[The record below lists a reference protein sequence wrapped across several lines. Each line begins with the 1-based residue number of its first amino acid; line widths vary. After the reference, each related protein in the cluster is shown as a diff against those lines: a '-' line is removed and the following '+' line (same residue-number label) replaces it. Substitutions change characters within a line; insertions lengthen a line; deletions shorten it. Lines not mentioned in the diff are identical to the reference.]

1 MSCLP
6 NLNTTK
12 ESWIFENVSLLMGK
26 KLGETIN
33 INFAT
38 GHMHLAI
45 SYTSD
50 GCMNVDRKHD
60 LIIPVF
66 SAREVK
72 LSCVV
77 SRRLNV

>member
-6 NLNTTK
+6 NLDTTK

-38 GHMHLAI
+38 GHMHWAI

-60 LIIPVF
+60 N
-66 SAREVK
+66 
-72 LSCVV
+72 SCFFC
-77 SRRLNV
+77 

>member
-1 MSCLP
+1 M
-6 NLNTTK
+6 
-12 ESWIFENVSLLMGK
+12 FENVSLLMGK

-38 GHMHLAI
+38 GHMHWAI

-50 GCMNVDRKHD
+50 GAWMLIENM
-60 LIIPVF
+60 IIPVF

-72 LSCVV
+72 MRCVKAT
-77 SRRLNV
+77 